1 MNFLSK
7 LIKEMTVCKSI
18 EGDWPVL
25 KEQADRIFR
34 TIADYPNPVDYSQS
48 IKLYKVD
55 KKKLKRFLQEK
66 YSVRVATKMV
76 ALFDF
81 SMPLDYRVFYRQLM
95 EQIIGQD

>member
-1 MNFLSK
+1 MSPRKRMISQNTINQEDPDASENMNFLSK

-55 KKKLKRFLQEK
+55 KKKLKRFL
-66 YSVRVATKMV
+66 
-76 ALFDF
+76 
-81 SMPLDYRVFYRQLM
+81 
-95 EQIIGQD
+95 